1 MPRQVLPK
9 GNDKKAVGPGHRVT
23 GEGLDPRA
31 VNQLRNMFVSS
42 IIDGM
47 VGSGNMASTSSARS
61 ALARRLGYEYQG
73 DRDVYTALG
82 YTKELEFKDY
92 MGKYQRGDMAR
103 RIVKEPVQAT
113 WRSVPEVI
121 ETLPERR
128 PLDGEKTPFEVAF
141 EALSFRKDLKLWHN
155 VRKADLVSGIGRWG
169 VLFLGLSDVE
179 TREDFA
185 KPAEKGSEL
194 LYLTPL
200 NENQA
205 RVSSTVTDP
214 TDPRFGEPEFYEL
227 IFETTGQ
234 KTVEGT
240 RADVPRAQGDAG
252 SSQSTRVHWSRVVHL
267 AEESDESGVVGTPR
281 LQAVYNRLVDLDRV
295 VGSTGEAF
303 WRNAFP
309 LMQFKLDPAFQ
320 FQDEKQDLSELKT
333 EIEGLV
339 HRWERYIRTKGV
351 DIETLENSI
360 ATPKESFEVIVS
372 VISSTTNIPQRI
384 LLGSERGEL
393 ASSQDKDQYAVVIQ
407 ERRTQYVEPVVL
419 DELIGRFVALDIL
432 PEPASWSYVWPSVF
446 TPSEKD
452 RAEVS
457 KANTEM
463 LTKYADSIGASS
475 IVPLAF
481 FLRSEKFLSLSEDE
495 AMKVEEMIEQAG
507 KEAQGAIE
515 DENNQ
520 IEQEMEE
527 EDAEQ
532 DE

>member
-1 MPRQVLPK
+1 
-9 GNDKKAVGPGHRVT
+9 
-23 GEGLDPRA
+23 
-31 VNQLRNMFVSS
+31 MFVSS
-42 IIDGM
+42 VIDGM
-47 VGSGNMASTSSARS
+47 VGAGNMASTSSARS

-82 YTKELEFKDY
+82 YTKELRFEDY
-92 MGKYQRGDMAR
+92 MGKYERGDMAR
-103 RIVKEPVQAT
+103 RIIKEPVQAT

-128 PLDGEKTPFEVAF
+128 PMDGEKTPFELAF
-141 EALSFRKDLKLWHN
+141 DSLSSRKDLKFWHN

-179 TREDFA
+179 IREDFA
-185 KPAEKGSEL
+185 EPAEKGSEL

-200 NENQA
+200 NESQA
-205 RVSSTVTDP
+205 RVSTTVSDP
-214 TDPRFGEPEFYEL
+214 ADPRFGEPEFYEL
-227 IFETTGQ
+227 VFETTGQ

-240 RADVPRAQGDAG
+240 RADAPRAQGDTV
-252 SSQSTRVHWSRVVHL
+252 SSQSTRVHWSRVIHL

-309 LMQFKLDPAFQ
+309 LMQFKLDPDFQ
-320 FQDEKQDLSELKT
+320 FQDEKQDLANLKT

-351 DIETLENSI
+351 TIEQLENNI
-360 ATPKESFEVIVS
+360 ATPKESFDVIVA
-372 VISSTTNIPQRI
+372 VISSTTNIPQR
-384 LLGSERGEL
+384 LLVGSERGEL
-393 ASSQDKDQYAVVIQ
+393 ASTQDKDNYAVVIQ
-407 ERRTQYVEPVVL
+407 ERRTQYVEPVVM
-419 DELIGRFVALDIL
+419 DELIGRFVFLEIL

-457 KANTEM
+457 KANTET
-463 LTKYADSIGASS
+463 LVKYADSIGASS
-475 IVPLAF
+475 ILPLGF
-481 FLRSEKFLSLSEDE
+481 FLRSEKFMGLTEDE
-495 AMKVEEMIEQAG
+495 ATKVEEMLEQAA
-507 KEAQGAIE
+507 KETQKALE
-515 DENNQ
+515 DENRR
-520 IEQEMEE
+520 IDEEMEDE
-527 EDAEQ
+527 GTEQ
-532 DE
+532 V